1 MTVGGAGSAR
11 GTRRG
16 RLVYDWGMTTRA
28 SYHVETANEFQ
39 AKAHAYLREGD
50 LLQASEKG
58 WGATARMVKAAA
70 ETRGWRHSSH
80 GDLYRAVNRL
90 ARELGDGRIRIL
102 FRSAS
107 ALHQNFYE
115 GYMPEETVADSLK
128 DVEEITGLLAAF
140 VD

>member
-1 MTVGGAGSAR
+1 M
-11 GTRRG
+11 
-16 RLVYDWGMTTRA
+16 VYDWGMTTRA

-39 AKAHAYLREGD
+39 AKAHAYLRDGD

-58 WGATARMVKAAA
+58 WGAVARMVKAAA

-80 GDLYRAVNRL
+80 GDLYRAIDRL
-90 ARELGDGRIRIL
+90 ARELGDDRIQNL

-115 GYMPEETVADSLK
+115 GYMPEGAVASGLK
-128 DVEEITGLLAAF
+128 DVEEITGLLAAS

>member
-1 MTVGGAGSAR
+1 M
-11 GTRRG
+11 
-16 RLVYDWGMTTRA
+16 YDQGMTTRA

-39 AKAHAYLREGD
+39 AKAHAYLRDGD

-80 GDLYRAVNRL
+80 GDLYRAVNRI
-90 ARELGDGRIRIL
+90 AEETDDGRIRIL

-107 ALHQNFYE
+107 ALHQNFHE

-128 DVEEITGLLAAF
+128 DVEEITDLLAAF

>member
-16 RLVYDWGMTTRA
+16 RLVYGWGMTTHA

-80 GDLYRAVNRL
+80 GDLYRAIDRL
-90 ARELGDGRIRIL
+90 AREMGDDRIQNL

-128 DVEEITGLLAAF
+128 DVEEITSLLAAF

>member
-1 MTVGGAGSAR
+1 
-11 GTRRG
+11 
-16 RLVYDWGMTTRA
+16 MTTRA
-28 SYHVETANEFQ
+28 NYHVETANEFQ

-58 WGATARMVKAAA
+58 WGAVARVVKAAA

-80 GDLYRAVNRL
+80 GDLYRAIDRL
-90 ARELGDGRIRIL
+90 AREMGDDRIQLL

-115 GYMPEETVADSLK
+115 GYMPEETVADSLR
-128 DVEEITGLLAAF
+128 DVEEITTLLAAF

>member
-1 MTVGGAGSAR
+1 
-11 GTRRG
+11 
-16 RLVYDWGMTTRA
+16 MTTRA

-70 ETRGWRHSSH
+70 ETRGWRHRSH
-80 GDLYRAVNRL
+80 GDLYRAVNRI
-90 ARELGDGRIRIL
+90 AEETGDGRIRIL

-115 GYMPEETVADSLK
+115 GYMPEGAVASGLK

>member
-1 MTVGGAGSAR
+1 M
-11 GTRRG
+11 
-16 RLVYDWGMTTRA
+16 YDRGMTTRA

-58 WGATARMVKAAA
+58 WGAVARMVKAAA
-70 ETRGWRHSSH
+70 ETRGWRHRSH
-80 GDLYRAVNRL
+80 GDLYRAVNRI
-90 ARELGDGRIRIL
+90 AEETGDGRIRIL

-128 DVEEITGLLAAF
+128 DVEEITTLLAAF

>member
-1 MTVGGAGSAR
+1 
-11 GTRRG
+11 
-16 RLVYDWGMTTRA
+16 MTTRA
-28 SYHVETANEFQ
+28 SYHVETANVFL
-39 AKAHAYLREGD
+39 AHAHTYLREGD

-58 WGATARMVKAAA
+58 WGAASRMVKAVA
-70 ETRGWRHSSH
+70 ETRGWRNSTH
-80 GDLYRAVNRL
+80 GHLYDVINRL
-90 ARELGDGRIRIL
+90 AEELGDDRVQIL

-115 GYMPEETVADSLK
+115 GYMPEGTVATALN